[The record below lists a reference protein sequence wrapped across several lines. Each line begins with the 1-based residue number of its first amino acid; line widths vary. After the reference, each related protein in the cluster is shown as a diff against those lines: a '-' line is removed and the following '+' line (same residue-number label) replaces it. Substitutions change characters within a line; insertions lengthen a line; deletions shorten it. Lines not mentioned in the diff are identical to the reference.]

1 MSREQLKKGYETELA
16 YQKHMLRNLSY
27 YFELAILVS
36 AIGMVMTY
44 YFWGK
49 NLPVLLLGIF
59 IMVIGLLAMLILATG
74 AIRGRKN
81 LNLVIADYKKKIKT
95 ATTKE

>member
-1 MSREQLKKGYETELA
+1 
-16 YQKHMLRNLSY
+16 
-27 YFELAILVS
+27 
-36 AIGMVMTY
+36 MVKTY

>member
-1 MSREQLKKGYETELA
+1 
-16 YQKHMLRNLSY
+16 MLRNLSY